1 MKKITKEKRE
11 YRKTTKLKKFNI
23 FYLGTNIIIYLGT
36 NLKSINMK
44 QQKNVREDFRFDF
57 IKKILNFIISKSEK
71 KHFLVMKNLLKFYKE
86 QENVFLLS
94 LYSAYIY
101 TQKGME

>member
-1 MKKITKEKRE
+1 
-11 YRKTTKLKKFNI
+11 
-23 FYLGTNIIIYLGT
+23 
-36 NLKSINMK
+36 MK

-71 KHFLVMKNLLKFYKE
+71 KTLPGYEKSKQYLNSIKSRKMF
-86 QENVFLLS
+86 FLLS